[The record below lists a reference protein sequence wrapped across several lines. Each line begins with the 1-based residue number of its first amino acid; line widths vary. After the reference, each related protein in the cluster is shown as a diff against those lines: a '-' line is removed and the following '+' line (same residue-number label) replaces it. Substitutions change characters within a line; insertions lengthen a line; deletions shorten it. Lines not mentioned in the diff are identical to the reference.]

1 MVEEEVVVED
11 CFCISLFISSVMSLE
26 SGLRERER
34 EREEIKKKRSR
45 KTAVTI
51 RHVFKMD
58 FKFSFGLWS
67 IYNVRNI
74 LIIALIIILACT

>member
-34 EREEIKKKRSR
+34 GDKKEKKGER
-45 KTAVTI
+45 
-51 RHVFKMD
+51 
-58 FKFSFGLWS
+58 
-67 IYNVRNI
+67 
-74 LIIALIIILACT
+74 

>member
-34 EREEIKKKRSR
+34 ERGDKKEKEGERWQ
-45 KTAVTI
+45 
-51 RHVFKMD
+51 
-58 FKFSFGLWS
+58 LP
-67 IYNVRNI
+67 
-74 LIIALIIILACT
+74 

>member
-26 SGLRERER
+26 SGLLRER

-45 KTAVTI
+45 KMAVTI

>member
-34 EREEIKKKRSR
+34 GDKKKRSR
-45 KTAVTI
+45 KMAVTI

-58 FKFSFGLWS
+58 FKFSFGLCS